1 MTGLSIAFR
10 YIKRS
15 PYQAAAAISVMT
27 LTFFVAGLIFLV
39 GIASSAILSY
49 FESRPQITAFFVDNK
64 TKEEITAFQNKLEA
78 TGKVSSI
85 KYVSKEEA
93 LQIYKDQNKNDPILL
108 EMVTADILP
117 ASIEVSATDAKDLS
131 YLADILDSEVGVED
145 VVYQKDVIDS
155 LISWTS
161 AIRTIGLILFVFLA
175 IVSLLI
181 ILTVTGIRIALRKE
195 EIEILRL
202 VGASGW
208 YIKSPFLLEG
218 MIYGMLGG
226 FVSWVV
232 IYILILYATPF
243 LKPIFTGLPL
253 VLPPPLLFM
262 LLFLLGN
269 SLSGGFLGII
279 GSFIAVK
286 RYLK

>member
-1 MTGLSIAFR
+1 MSGFTIALR
-10 YIKRS
+10 YVKRS
-15 PYQAAAAISVMT
+15 PYQALAAISVMT

-39 GIASSAILSY
+39 GLTSSTILSY
-49 FESRPQITAFFVDNK
+49 FESRPQITAFFSDNK
-64 TKEEITAFQNKLEA
+64 TPDQIADFQNKLQS

-85 KYVSKEEA
+85 KYISKEEA
-93 LQIYKDQNKNDPILL
+93 LQIYKDQNAQDPILL

-117 ASIEVSATDAKDLS
+117 SSIEVSATDAKDLS
-131 YLADILDSEVGVED
+131 FLADILDGEEGVED

-161 AIRTIGLILFVFLA
+161 AIRTIGLVLFVFLA
-175 IVSLLI
+175 VVSLLI

-208 YIKSPFLLEG
+208 YVKSPFLMEG
-218 MIYGMLGG
+218 MIYGVLGG
-226 FVSWVV
+226 FISWII

-243 LKPIFTGLPL
+243 LKPIFTGLPIT
-253 VLPPPLLFM
+253 LPPPIIIM

-269 SLSGGFLGII
+269 SLGGGLLGVI

>member
-1 MTGLSIAFR
+1 MSGFTIALR
-10 YIKRS
+10 YVKRS
-15 PYQAAAAISVMT
+15 PYQALAAISVMT

-39 GIASSAILSY
+39 GLTSSTVLSY
-49 FESRPQITAFFVDNK
+49 FESRPQITAFFSDNK
-64 TKEEITAFQNKLEA
+64 TSDQIADLQNKLQS

-85 KYVSKEEA
+85 KYISKEEA
-93 LQIYKDQNKNDPILL
+93 LQIYKDQNAQDPILL

-131 YLADILDSEVGVED
+131 FLADILDGEEGVED

-175 IVSLLI
+175 VVSLLI

-202 VGASGW
+202 VGASSW
-208 YIKSPFLLEG
+208 YIKSPFLMEG
-218 MIYGMLGG
+218 MIYGVLGG
-226 FVSWVV
+226 FISWIV
-232 IYILILYATPF
+232 IYVLILYATPF
-243 LKPIFTGLPL
+243 LKPIFTGLPIT
-253 VLPPPLLFM
+253 LPPSLIIM

-269 SLSGGFLGII
+269 SLGGGLLGVI